1 VYNGRPSGVGAP
13 AGRILGRRRGIC
25 AIARSLNCMQERN
38 ETHADVQRGGA
49 VPEGE
54 AAREEEATAR
64 RRGPRGGTTTIT
76 DSGMV
81 KKNFWL
87 PGDLA
92 EAVRTMAFEQRRS
105 EAEIFREA
113 LERLLAEAE

>member
-1 VYNGRPSGVGAP
+1 
-13 AGRILGRRRGIC
+13 
-25 AIARSLNCMQERN
+25 MQERN

-49 VPEGE
+49 AREAPEGE
-54 AAREEEATAR
+54 AARP
-64 RRGPRGGTTTIT
+64 RGPRGGTTTIT